1 MSAIVEKSVVQ
12 TRIVKI
18 GNSQGIRIPKWL
30 LEQSGLGENVIL
42 EVQGNQI
49 IIRKAKHPREGWA
62 EQAKLMTERGDDTL
76 EEWEV
81 LGLDSWDE
89 EEWEW

>member
-1 MSAIVEKSVVQ
+1 MSTVTEGRVVQ

-42 EVQGNQI
+42 EVQDNQI
-49 IIRKAKHPREGWA
+49 VIRKAKHPREGWA
-62 EQAKLMTERGDDTL
+62 EEAKLMAERGDDKL
-76 EEWEV
+76 EDWDI
-81 LGLDSWDE
+81 LSLDSWDE